1 MRREGPRKQVALSR
15 ESEALRLWEVEFLEF
30 RWVPWCSAS
39 APL

>member
-1 MRREGPRKQVALSR
+1 MRREGPSKQVALSR
-15 ESEALRLWEVEFLEF
+15 ESEALGLWEVEFLGF